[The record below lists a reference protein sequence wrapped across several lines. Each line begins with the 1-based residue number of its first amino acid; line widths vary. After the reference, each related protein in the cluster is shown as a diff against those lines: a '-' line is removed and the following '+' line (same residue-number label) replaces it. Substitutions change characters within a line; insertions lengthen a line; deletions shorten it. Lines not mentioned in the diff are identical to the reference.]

1 MERVTD
7 LMDFNYQR
15 RVSNKDAQSD
25 LIKIIL
31 GISKASIA
39 DGLFS
44 IMGPIIKRELPFDTK
59 KYPGLSNLETFLD
72 AMTRVIQESRV
83 GSTMLDIR
91 GTSDLDSIN
100 EEVINRTR

>member
-39 DGLFS
+39 DGSFS
-44 IMGPIIKRELPFDTK
+44 IMGPIIKRELPSDTE

-72 AMTRVIQESRV
+72 VIF
-83 GSTMLDIR
+83 T
-91 GTSDLDSIN
+91 
-100 EEVINRTR
+100 